1 MATET
6 KVDIITRR
14 IEAMRLPE
22 TITNQKDMEDLLTET
37 KEVVA
42 DFNELQDEA
51 KAAIFNLEKLLDIA
65 AFFQDKNKIEE
76 FRKKYVEKPKKKKK
90 PNPVVTEKSGN
101 GERVEKKVAQVPQSR
116 EEKSVRIE
124 KENAVQEKAKPE
136 IIVEPI
142 PFINLEL
149 EYVQGIIQEWD
160 KERTEEEEK
169 ELFEVYSR
177 QTEIVK
183 SETEKLISEYRENK
197 KKAPVSEET
206 ESELFFYNDEVD
218 RMPNMNE
225 DTAPLWSLE
234 NQTEPKKS
242 PFARIKEESTKKE
255 KIMQHKKNV
264 IVKNY
269 KQDEDFYATVQPADS
284 KEHKMKKLEKDV
296 VIKGIIMIG
305 FLIACVIGT
314 VFAISSVLW

>member
-14 IEAMRLPE
+14 IEGMRLPE

-51 KAAIFNLEKLLDIA
+51 KAAIFNLEKLLEIA

-90 PNPVVTEKSGN
+90 TNPIVTENSGN
-101 GERVEKKVAQVPQSR
+101 SQRVEKKVAPGPQTR
-116 EEKSVRIE
+116 EEKSERTE
-124 KENAVQEKAKPE
+124 KEKPGEEKNKTD

-149 EYVQGIIQEWD
+149 DYVQGIIQEWD

-183 SETEKLISEYRENK
+183 AETEKLISEYRENK
-197 KKAPVSEET
+197 KKAPVSEAT

-218 RMPNMNE
+218 SLPNMNE

-255 KIMQHKKNV
+255 KIMQHKKDV

-269 KQDEDFYATVQPADS
+269 KQDEDFYASVQPADS
-284 KEHKMKKLEKDV
+284 KDHKKKKLEKEV

-305 FLIACVIGT
+305 FIVACVIGT
-314 VFAISSVLW
+314 VFAISSLL